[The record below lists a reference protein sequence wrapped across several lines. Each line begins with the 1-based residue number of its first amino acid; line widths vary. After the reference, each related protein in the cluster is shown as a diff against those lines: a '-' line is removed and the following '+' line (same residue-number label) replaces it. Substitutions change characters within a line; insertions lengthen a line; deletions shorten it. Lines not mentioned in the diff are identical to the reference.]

1 MENVILNQLTIVS
14 EIQVSYNPIIRASQ
28 RLKVSSSYEA
38 CQVFRS
44 QWSTE
49 QIEYVEE
56 FKLLLLNRAN
66 KVLGIVVIS
75 KGGVAGT
82 IADPKI
88 IFGVALKAN
97 ASSIILAHNHPS
109 GNVLPSEADKQLTKK
124 LMEGGKLLDLV
135 ISDHLILTAEN
146 YYSFADNGLMY

>member
-1 MENVILNQLTIVS
+1 MENAIQNQLTLVS

-28 RLKVSSSYEA
+28 RPQIGCSRDAQDLLRQIWDSNL
-38 CQVFRS
+38 
-44 QWSTE
+44 
-49 QIEYVEE
+49 IEYVEE

-66 KVLGIVVIS
+66 RVLGIVAIS

-82 IADPKI
+82 VADPKI

-109 GNVLPSEADKQLTKK
+109 GNLKPSEADKQLTKK

-135 ISDHLILTAEN
+135 VSDHIILTGEN
-146 YYSFADNGLMY
+146 YYSFADDGLMY